1 MGTKIVELWVEI
13 HHADSEKTPD
23 ELLGN
28 VDTMLREY
36 AASSAATKLIVIRTN
51 AFEAPDPEPAGQDPE
66 DNPIPD
72 DGSTG
77 GDG

>member
-13 HHADSEKTPD
+13 HFPEADGTPG
-23 ELLGN
+23 ELQADVLVRLPVLTAG
-28 VDTMLREY
+28 REDGRVI
-36 AASSAATKLIVIRTN
+36 LIRSN